1 MSKHEYSLFINITAF
16 RARLTAANLCDY
28 APEAID
34 RCERFLSQLKQGKAQ
49 LPSLFSVSLTIAAQY
64 MIYAGFEVY
73 EFCKKRNQ
81 QFRWYLWKEAFI
93 TCHHKSSHFFIT
105 TEAKGF
111 AMSAIRAMDRVGSI
125 LISNKE
131 VAQQSANRRA
141 REMCGEDEITPY
153 LFDESKEDDFIAP
166 TVAPAYLFD
175 EFMDDYMVLTRERY
189 SADIY
194 VSTEWTFPGPDSR
207 TVPQKSN
214 FPSSKA
220 LNPGI
225 PSRTVEVVLP
235 RVLDIVW
242 PGFEMFEAWITRP
255 SRRWG
260 GWI

>member
-28 APEAID
+28 AAEAFD
-34 RCERFLSQLKQGKAQ
+34 RCERFLSHLKEGKP
-49 LPSLFSVSLTIAAQY
+49 PSLFNISLTTAAQF

-73 EFCKKRNQ
+73 ELCKKRTQ
-81 QFRWYLWKEAFI
+81 QFRWYLWKDAFI
-93 TCHHKSSHFFIT
+93 ICHKSHFIT
-105 TEAKGF
+105 PEAKDC

-141 REMCGEDEITPY
+141 REMCGEDDTTPY
-153 LFDESKEDDFIAP
+153 LFDDPKDDFIAP
-166 TVAPAYLFD
+166 TVAPSYLFD
-175 EFMDDYMVLTRERY
+175 EFMDDYVVLTGERY
-189 SADIY
+189 PPDLYI
-194 VSTEWTFPGPDSR
+194 STEWTFPGPASQPVPQNYFQSNVSSS
-207 TVPQKSN
+207 TVP
-214 FPSSKA
+214 
-220 LNPGI
+220 NPGI
-225 PSRTVEVVLP
+225 LSRTVEVVLP
-235 RVLDIVW
+235 RMLDVIW